1 MNQQKL
7 NHIVQN
13 PSQID
18 ATTAAELENMVE
30 IFPWFSTPF
39 VLLAIYR
46 QAQNDFRTK
55 EAITQA
61 AMRISNREWL
71 YYATQSLD
79 QAHLET
85 AIETPIEIEAK
96 REIPAVL
103 TIVEPTVEST
113 SDIPVSMSE
122 LKEIEVAKP
131 EAIESRPAFAPTSE
145 PIPTTIPEP
154 ITISTPEYIPEPVA
168 ATNPEPISATIPEPI
183 PEYNLAEAM
192 GTTFDFEP
200 LTFETALFEPVA
212 PETPEPI
219 AYSGKFTPVT
229 EDTFEIQSPAV
240 EKPNSGIAIPKI
252 YDLEEFLRSGLL
264 ASATEATETEVPIA
278 AQTTPE
284 NPFTAVATANNG
296 HRELPGTN
304 PSPKS
309 FFDWLNSGSTL
320 SENDRVL
327 QQTQTED
334 LINKFIEE
342 RPSISRPKREFY
354 TPEKAMKRSEQ
365 FSPSIVTETLAKIF
379 HQQGHFEKAII
390 SYEKLQLKFP
400 EKSSYFADLIEQI
413 KKEQNQ

>member
-1 MNQQKL
+1 LQDQ
-7 NHIVQN
+7 
-13 PSQID
+13 
-18 ATTAAELENMVE
+18 TAAN
-30 IFPWFSTPF
+30 TP
-39 VLLAIYR
+39 
-46 QAQNDFRTK
+46 
-55 EAITQA
+55 
-61 AMRISNREWL
+61 
-71 YYATQSLD
+71 
-79 QAHLET
+79 
-85 AIETPIEIEAK
+85 
-96 REIPAVL
+96 
-103 TIVEPTVEST
+103 VESIVI
-113 SDIPVSMSE
+113 SSPI
-122 LKEIEVAKP
+122 P
-131 EAIESRPAFAPTSE
+131 EAILE
-145 PIPTTIPEP
+145 PIGESTISISIKPEPILETIPEP
-154 ITISTPEYIPEPVA
+154 IATTAQEYIPEPVS
-168 ATNPEPISATIPEPI
+168 ATNPEALPAAIPEPIPEPI

-212 PETPEPI
+212 PENPEPI

-229 EDTFEIQSPAV
+229 EDTIDIQSPAA

-264 ASATEATETEVPIA
+264 ASATETTETEVPPA
-278 AQTTPE
+278 AQTTPA
-284 NPFTAVATANNG
+284 NPATVVATASNG
-296 HRELPGTN
+296 HRDISGSN

-309 FFDWLNSGSTL
+309 FFDWLNSESTL
-320 SENDRVL
+320 SETDRL
-327 QQTQTED
+327 QQQTQTED

-365 FSPSIVTETLAKIF
+365 FSPSIVTETLANIF

>member
-1 MNQQKL
+1 VNQQKL

-18 ATTAAELENMVE
+18 ASTAAELENMVE

-61 AMRISNREWL
+61 AMRTSNREWL
-71 YYATQSLD
+71 YHATQLQD
-79 QAHLET
+79 QT
-85 AIETPIEIEAK
+85 AANTPA
-96 REIPAVL
+96 
-103 TIVEPTVEST
+103 EST
-113 SDIPVSMSE
+113 VVSSP
-122 LKEIEVAKP
+122 IP
-131 EAIESRPAFAPTSE
+131 EAILE
-145 PIPTTIPEP
+145 PIGESTISIKPEPILETIPEP
-154 ITISTPEYIPEPVA
+154 IATTAPEYIPEPVS
-168 ATNPEPISATIPEPI
+168 ATNPEAIPEPI

-212 PETPEPI
+212 PENPEPI

-229 EDTFEIQSPAV
+229 EDTIDIQSPAA
-240 EKPNSGIAIPKI
+240 EKPNSGIAIPQI

-264 ASATEATETEVPIA
+264 ASATETTETEVPLA
-278 AQTTPE
+278 AQTTPA
-284 NPFTAVATANNG
+284 NPATVVATASNG
-296 HRELPGTN
+296 HRDISGSN

-309 FFDWLNSGSTL
+309 FFDWLNNESTL
-320 SENDRVL
+320 SETDRLL

-365 FSPSIVTETLAKIF
+365 FSPSIVTETLANIF

>member
-18 ATTAAELENMVE
+18 ASTAAELENMVE

-46 QAQNDFRTK
+46 QSQNDFRTK

-61 AMRISNREWL
+61 AMRTSNREWL
-71 YYATQSLD
+71 YHATQLQD
-79 QAHLET
+79 QT
-85 AIETPIEIEAK
+85 AANTPA
-96 REIPAVL
+96 
-103 TIVEPTVEST
+103 EST
-113 SDIPVSMSE
+113 VVSSP
-122 LKEIEVAKP
+122 IP
-131 EAIESRPAFAPTSE
+131 EAILE
-145 PIPTTIPEP
+145 PIGESTISISIKPEP
-154 ITISTPEYIPEPVA
+154 ILEATPEPIATTAPEYIPEPVS
-168 ATNPEPISATIPEPI
+168 ATNPEAIPEPI

-212 PETPEPI
+212 PENPEPI

-229 EDTFEIQSPAV
+229 EDIIKIQSPAA

-264 ASATEATETEVPIA
+264 ASATETTETQVPLA
-278 AQTTPE
+278 AQTTPA
-284 NPFTAVATANNG
+284 NPATVVATASNG
-296 HRELPGTN
+296 HRDISGSN

-309 FFDWLNSGSTL
+309 FFDWLNSESTL
-320 SENDRVL
+320 SETDRL
-327 QQTQTED
+327 QQQTQTED

>member
-18 ATTAAELENMVE
+18 ASTAAELENMVE

-61 AMRISNREWL
+61 AMRTSNREWL
-71 YYATQSLD
+71 YHATQLQD
-79 QAHLET
+79 QT
-85 AIETPIEIEAK
+85 AANTPA
-96 REIPAVL
+96 
-103 TIVEPTVEST
+103 EST
-113 SDIPVSMSE
+113 VVSSP
-122 LKEIEVAKP
+122 IP
-131 EAIESRPAFAPTSE
+131 EAIPEAILE
-145 PIPTTIPEP
+145 PIGESTISISIKPEP
-154 ITISTPEYIPEPVA
+154 ILEATPEPIATTAPEYIPEPVS
-168 ATNPEPISATIPEPI
+168 ATNPEAIPEPI

-212 PETPEPI
+212 PENPEPI

-229 EDTFEIQSPAV
+229 EDTIDIQSPAA

-264 ASATEATETEVPIA
+264 ASATETTETEVPLA
-278 AQTTPE
+278 AQTTPA
-284 NPFTAVATANNG
+284 NPATVVATASNG
-296 HRELPGTN
+296 HRDISGSN

-309 FFDWLNSGSTL
+309 FFDWLNSESTL
-320 SENDRVL
+320 SETDRL
-327 QQTQTED
+327 QQQTQTED

>member
-18 ATTAAELENMVE
+18 ASTAAELENMVE

-61 AMRISNREWL
+61 AMRTSNREWL
-71 YYATQSLD
+71 YHATQLQD
-79 QAHLET
+79 QT
-85 AIETPIEIEAK
+85 AANTSA
-96 REIPAVL
+96 
-103 TIVEPTVEST
+103 EST
-113 SDIPVSMSE
+113 VVSS
-122 LKEIEVAKP
+122 P
-131 EAIESRPAFAPTSE
+131 
-145 PIPTTIPEP
+145 IPEP
-154 ITISTPEYIPEPVA
+154 IPEPILEPIGESTISISIKPEPILEATPEPMATTAPEYIPEPVS
-168 ATNPEPISATIPEPI
+168 ATNPEAIPEPI

-200 LTFETALFEPVA
+200 LTFESALFEPVA
-212 PETPEPI
+212 PENPEPI

-229 EDTFEIQSPAV
+229 EDTIDIQSPAA

-264 ASATEATETEVPIA
+264 ASATETTETEVPLA
-278 AQTTPE
+278 AQTTPA
-284 NPFTAVATANNG
+284 NPATVVATVVATASNG
-296 HRELPGTN
+296 HRDISASN

-309 FFDWLNSGSTL
+309 FFDWLNNESTL
-320 SENDRVL
+320 SETDRL
-327 QQTQTED
+327 QQQTQTED

>member
-18 ATTAAELENMVE
+18 ASTAAELENMVE

-61 AMRISNREWL
+61 AMRTSNREWL
-71 YYATQSLD
+71 YHATQLQD
-79 QAHLET
+79 QT
-85 AIETPIEIEAK
+85 AANTP
-96 REIPAVL
+96 
-103 TIVEPTVEST
+103 TEST
-113 SDIPVSMSE
+113 VVSSP
-122 LKEIEVAKP
+122 IP
-131 EAIESRPAFAPTSE
+131 EA
-145 PIPTTIPEP
+145 
-154 ITISTPEYIPEPVA
+154 
-168 ATNPEPISATIPEPI
+168 IPEPI
-183 PEYNLAEAM
+183 PEPISEYNLAEAM

-212 PETPEPI
+212 PENPEPI

-229 EDTFEIQSPAV
+229 EDTIDIQSPAA
-240 EKPNSGIAIPKI
+240 EKSNSGIAIPKI

-264 ASATEATETEVPIA
+264 ASATETTETEVPLA
-278 AQTTPE
+278 AQTTPA
-284 NPFTAVATANNG
+284 NPATVVATARNG
-296 HRELPGTN
+296 HRDISGSN

-309 FFDWLNSGSTL
+309 FFDWLNNESTL
-320 SENDRVL
+320 SETDRLL

>member
-71 YYATQSLD
+71 YYATQSQD
-79 QAHLET
+79 QVHLET
-85 AIETPIEIEAK
+85 AIE
-96 REIPAVL
+96 
-103 TIVEPTVEST
+103 
-113 SDIPVSMSE
+113 
-122 LKEIEVAKP
+122 
-131 EAIESRPAFAPTSE
+131 
-145 PIPTTIPEP
+145 
-154 ITISTPEYIPEPVA
+154 TPEYIPEPVA

-229 EDTFEIQSPAV
+229 EDTSEIQSPAV

-296 HRELPGTN
+296 HPELPETN

>member
-13 PSQID
+13 PPQID
-18 ATTAAELENMVE
+18 ASTAAELENMVE

-61 AMRISNREWL
+61 AMRTSNREWL
-71 YYATQSLD
+71 YHATQLQD
-79 QAHLET
+79 QT
-85 AIETPIEIEAK
+85 AANTPA
-96 REIPAVL
+96 
-103 TIVEPTVEST
+103 EST
-113 SDIPVSMSE
+113 VVSSP
-122 LKEIEVAKP
+122 IP
-131 EAIESRPAFAPTSE
+131 EAIPEAILE
-145 PIPTTIPEP
+145 PIGESTISISIKPEP
-154 ITISTPEYIPEPVA
+154 ILEATPEPIATTTPEHSPEPVSV
-168 ATNPEPISATIPEPI
+168 TNPEAIPEPI

-212 PETPEPI
+212 PENPEPI

-229 EDTFEIQSPAV
+229 EDTIDIQSPAA

-264 ASATEATETEVPIA
+264 ASATETTETEVPLA
-278 AQTTPE
+278 AQTTPA
-284 NPFTAVATANNG
+284 NPATVVATASNG
-296 HRELPGTN
+296 HRDISVSN
-304 PSPKS
+304 PPPKS
-309 FFDWLNSGSTL
+309 FFDWLNNESTL
-320 SENDRVL
+320 SETDRL
-327 QQTQTED
+327 QQQTQTED

>member
-1 MNQQKL
+1 VNQQKL

-18 ATTAAELENMVE
+18 ASTAAELENMVE

-61 AMRISNREWL
+61 AMRTSNREWL
-71 YYATQSLD
+71 YHATQSQD
-79 QAHLET
+79 QT
-85 AIETPIEIEAK
+85 AANTPA
-96 REIPAVL
+96 
-103 TIVEPTVEST
+103 EST
-113 SDIPVSMSE
+113 VVSSP
-122 LKEIEVAKP
+122 IP
-131 EAIESRPAFAPTSE
+131 EAIPEAIPE
-145 PIPTTIPEP
+145 PIGESTIPISIKPEPILETIPEP
-154 ITISTPEYIPEPVA
+154 IATTAPEYIPEPVSL
-168 ATNPEPISATIPEPI
+168 TNPEAIPEPI

-212 PETPEPI
+212 PENPEPI

-229 EDTFEIQSPAV
+229 EDIIEIQSPVA

-264 ASATEATETEVPIA
+264 ASATETTETEVPLA
-278 AQTTPE
+278 AQTTPA
-284 NPFTAVATANNG
+284 NPATVVATASNG
-296 HRELPGTN
+296 HRDISGSN
-304 PSPKS
+304 PPPKS
-309 FFDWLNSGSTL
+309 FFDWLNNESTL
-320 SENDRVL
+320 SETDRLL

>member
-1 MNQQKL
+1 VNQQKL

-71 YYATQSLD
+71 YYATQSQD
-79 QAHLET
+79 QVHLET
-85 AIETPIEIEAK
+85 AIETPIETEAK
-96 REIPAVL
+96 REIPAVQ

-113 SDIPVSMSE
+113 ADIPVSMSE
-122 LKEIEVAKP
+122 IKEIAVAKP
-131 EAIESRPAFAPTSE
+131 EAMDGRPAFAP
-145 PIPTTIPEP
+145 
-154 ITISTPEYIPEPVA
+154 IS
-168 ATNPEPISATIPEPI
+168 EPISATIPEPI

-200 LTFETALFEPVA
+200 LTFESALFEPVA

-229 EDTFEIQSPAV
+229 EDTIEIQSPAA

-320 SENDRVL
+320 SETDRVL

>member
-1 MNQQKL
+1 VNQQKL

-18 ATTAAELENMVE
+18 ASTAAELENMVE

-113 SDIPVSMSE
+113 SNIPVSMSE
-122 LKEIEVAKP
+122 IKEIEVANP
-131 EAIESRPAFAPTSE
+131 EAIESRPTFASASE
-145 PIPTTIPEP
+145 PIPTTIP
-154 ITISTPEYIPEPVA
+154 A
-168 ATNPEPISATIPEPI
+168 PI

-229 EDTFEIQSPAV
+229 EDTFEIQSPAF
-240 EKPNSGIAIPKI
+240 EKPKSGIAIPKI

-284 NPFTAVATANNG
+284 NPFAAVATTNNG

-320 SENDRVL
+320 TENDRAL
-327 QQTQTED
+327 QQTQTVD

>member
-1 MNQQKL
+1 VNQQKL

-18 ATTAAELENMVE
+18 ASTAAELENMVE

-46 QAQNDFRTK
+46 QSQNDFRTK

-61 AMRISNREWL
+61 AMRTSNREWL
-71 YYATQSLD
+71 YHATQLQD
-79 QAHLET
+79 QT
-85 AIETPIEIEAK
+85 AANTSA
-96 REIPAVL
+96 
-103 TIVEPTVEST
+103 EST
-113 SDIPVSMSE
+113 VVSS
-122 LKEIEVAKP
+122 P
-131 EAIESRPAFAPTSE
+131 
-145 PIPTTIPEP
+145 IPEP
-154 ITISTPEYIPEPVA
+154 IPEPILEPIGESTISISIKPEPILEATPEPMATTAPEYIPEPVS
-168 ATNPEPISATIPEPI
+168 ATNPEAIPEPI

-212 PETPEPI
+212 PENPEPI

-229 EDTFEIQSPAV
+229 EDTIDIQSPAA

-264 ASATEATETEVPIA
+264 ASATETTETEVPLA
-278 AQTTPE
+278 AQTTPA
-284 NPFTAVATANNG
+284 NPATVVATASNG
-296 HRELPGTN
+296 HRDISVSN
-304 PSPKS
+304 PPPKS
-309 FFDWLNSGSTL
+309 FFDWLNNESTL
-320 SENDRVL
+320 SETDRL
-327 QQTQTED
+327 QQQTQTED

>member
-1 MNQQKL
+1 VNQQKL

-18 ATTAAELENMVE
+18 ASTAAELENMVE

-46 QAQNDFRTK
+46 QSQNDFRTK

-61 AMRISNREWL
+61 AMRTSNREWL
-71 YYATQSLD
+71 YHATQSQD
-79 QAHLET
+79 QT
-85 AIETPIEIEAK
+85 AANTPAES
-96 REIPAVL
+96 
-103 TIVEPTVEST
+103 IVT
-113 SDIPVSMSE
+113 SSP
-122 LKEIEVAKP
+122 
-131 EAIESRPAFAPTSE
+131 
-145 PIPTTIPEP
+145 IPEP
-154 ITISTPEYIPEPVA
+154 ILEPIGESTISISIKPKPILEATPEPMATTAPEYIPEPVS
-168 ATNPEPISATIPEPI
+168 ATNPEPIPEAIPEAIPEPI

-212 PETPEPI
+212 PENPEPI

-229 EDTFEIQSPAV
+229 EDIIEIQSPAA

-264 ASATEATETEVPIA
+264 ASATETTETEVPLA
-278 AQTTPE
+278 AQTTPA
-284 NPFTAVATANNG
+284 NPATVVATASNG
-296 HRELPGTN
+296 HRDISGSN
-304 PSPKS
+304 PPPKS
-309 FFDWLNSGSTL
+309 FFDWLNNESTL
-320 SENDRVL
+320 SETDRLL

>member
-1 MNQQKL
+1 VNQQKL

-71 YYATQSLD
+71 YYATQSQD
-79 QAHLET
+79 QVHLET
-85 AIETPIEIEAK
+85 TIETPIEIEAK
-96 REIPAVL
+96 QEIPAVQ
-103 TIVEPTVEST
+103 TIVEPTVKST
-113 SDIPVSMSE
+113 ADIPVSISE
-122 LKEIEVAKP
+122 IKEIAVAKP
-131 EAIESRPAFAPTSE
+131 EAMDGRPAFAPISE
-145 PIPTTIPEP
+145 PISATIPEP
-154 ITISTPEYIPEPVA
+154 ITISTPESIPEPIA

-212 PETPEPI
+212 PETPEHI

-229 EDTFEIQSPAV
+229 EDTIEIQSPAA
-240 EKPNSGIAIPKI
+240 EKPKSGIAIPKI

-284 NPFTAVATANNG
+284 NPFTAVATTNNG

-320 SENDRVL
+320 SETDRVL

>member
-18 ATTAAELENMVE
+18 ASTAAELENMVE

-61 AMRISNREWL
+61 AMRTSNREWL
-71 YYATQSLD
+71 YHATQLQD
-79 QAHLET
+79 QT
-85 AIETPIEIEAK
+85 AANTPA
-96 REIPAVL
+96 
-103 TIVEPTVEST
+103 EST
-113 SDIPVSMSE
+113 VVSSP
-122 LKEIEVAKP
+122 IP
-131 EAIESRPAFAPTSE
+131 EA
-145 PIPTTIPEP
+145 IPEP
-154 ITISTPEYIPEPVA
+154 ILEPIGESTISISIKPEPILEATPEPIATTAPEYIPEPVS
-168 ATNPEPISATIPEPI
+168 ATNPEAIPEPI

-212 PETPEPI
+212 PENPEPI

-229 EDTFEIQSPAV
+229 EDTIDIQSPAA

-264 ASATEATETEVPIA
+264 ASATETTETEVPLA
-278 AQTTPE
+278 AQTTPA
-284 NPFTAVATANNG
+284 NPATVVATASNG
-296 HRELPGTN
+296 HRDISGSN

-309 FFDWLNSGSTL
+309 FFDWLNSESTL
-320 SENDRVL
+320 SETDRL
-327 QQTQTED
+327 Q
-334 LINKFIEE
+334 NKPKQKTSSTSSSKNAPASAGPSGNFI
-342 RPSISRPKREFY
+342 P
-354 TPEKAMKRSEQ
+354 Q
-365 FSPSIVTETLAKIF
+365 
-379 HQQGHFEKAII
+379 
-390 SYEKLQLKFP
+390 
-400 EKSSYFADLIEQI
+400 
-413 KKEQNQ
+413 KKP

>member
-18 ATTAAELENMVE
+18 ASTAAELENMVE

-71 YYATQSLD
+71 YYATQSQD

-122 LKEIEVAKP
+122 IKEIEVANP
-131 EAIESRPAFAPTSE
+131 EAIESRPTFAPTS
-145 PIPTTIPEP
+145 
-154 ITISTPEYIPEPVA
+154 
-168 ATNPEPISATIPEPI
+168 EPISATIPEPI

-229 EDTFEIQSPAV
+229 EDTFEIQSPAF
-240 EKPNSGIAIPKI
+240 EKPKSGIAIPKI

-278 AQTTPE
+278 AQITPE
-284 NPFTAVATANNG
+284 NPFAAVATTNNG

-320 SENDRVL
+320 TENDRAL
-327 QQTQTED
+327 QQTQTVD

>member
-18 ATTAAELENMVE
+18 ASTAAELENMVE

-61 AMRISNREWL
+61 AMRTSNREWL
-71 YYATQSLD
+71 YHATQSQD
-79 QAHLET
+79 QT
-85 AIETPIEIEAK
+85 AANTPA
-96 REIPAVL
+96 
-103 TIVEPTVEST
+103 EST
-113 SDIPVSMSE
+113 VVSS
-122 LKEIEVAKP
+122 LIP
-131 EAIESRPAFAPTSE
+131 EAILE
-145 PIPTTIPEP
+145 PIGESTISIKPEPILETIPEP
-154 ITISTPEYIPEPVA
+154 IATTAQEYIPEPVS
-168 ATNPEPISATIPEPI
+168 ATNPEALPAAIPEPIPEPI

-212 PETPEPI
+212 PENPEPI

-229 EDTFEIQSPAV
+229 EDTIDIQSPAA

-264 ASATEATETEVPIA
+264 ASATETTETEVPLA
-278 AQTTPE
+278 AQTTPA
-284 NPFTAVATANNG
+284 NPATVVATASNG
-296 HRELPGTN
+296 PRDISASN

-309 FFDWLNSGSTL
+309 FFDWLNNESTL
-320 SENDRVL
+320 SETDRLL

-365 FSPSIVTETLAKIF
+365 FSPSIVTETLANIF

>member
-18 ATTAAELENMVE
+18 ASTAAELENMVE

-61 AMRISNREWL
+61 AMRTSNREWL
-71 YYATQSLD
+71 YHATQSQD
-79 QAHLET
+79 QT
-85 AIETPIEIEAK
+85 AANTPA
-96 REIPAVL
+96 
-103 TIVEPTVEST
+103 EST
-113 SDIPVSMSE
+113 VVSS
-122 LKEIEVAKP
+122 LIP
-131 EAIESRPAFAPTSE
+131 EAILE
-145 PIPTTIPEP
+145 PIGESTISISIKPEPILETIPEP
-154 ITISTPEYIPEPVA
+154 IATTAQEYIPEPVS
-168 ATNPEPISATIPEPI
+168 ATNPEALPAAIPEPIPEPI

-212 PETPEPI
+212 PENPEPI

-229 EDTFEIQSPAV
+229 EDTIDIQSPAA

-264 ASATEATETEVPIA
+264 ASATETTETEVPLA
-278 AQTTPE
+278 AQTTPA
-284 NPFTAVATANNG
+284 NPATVVATASNG
-296 HRELPGTN
+296 PRDISASN

-309 FFDWLNSGSTL
+309 FFDWLNNESTL
-320 SENDRVL
+320 SETDRLL

-365 FSPSIVTETLAKIF
+365 FSPSIVTETLANIF

>member
-122 LKEIEVAKP
+122 IKEIEVANP
-131 EAIESRPAFAPTSE
+131 EAIESRPTFAPTS
-145 PIPTTIPEP
+145 
-154 ITISTPEYIPEPVA
+154 
-168 ATNPEPISATIPEPI
+168 EPISATIPEPI

-219 AYSGKFTPVT
+219 AYSGTFTPVT
-229 EDTFEIQSPAV
+229 EDTFEIQSPAF
-240 EKPNSGIAIPKI
+240 EKPKSGIAIPKI

-278 AQTTPE
+278 AQTTPA

-296 HRELPGTN
+296 HRELPETN

-320 SENDRVL
+320 SETDRVL

>member
-18 ATTAAELENMVE
+18 ASTAAELENMVE

-46 QAQNDFRTK
+46 QSQNDFRTK

-61 AMRISNREWL
+61 AMRTSNREWL
-71 YYATQSLD
+71 YHATQSQD
-79 QAHLET
+79 QT
-85 AIETPIEIEAK
+85 AANTPAES
-96 REIPAVL
+96 
-103 TIVEPTVEST
+103 IVISSP
-113 SDIPVSMSE
+113 
-122 LKEIEVAKP
+122 
-131 EAIESRPAFAPTSE
+131 
-145 PIPTTIPEP
+145 IPEP
-154 ITISTPEYIPEPVA
+154 ILEPIGESTISISIKPEPILEATPEPIATTAPEYIPEPVS
-168 ATNPEPISATIPEPI
+168 ATNPEAIPEPI

-212 PETPEPI
+212 PENPEPI

-229 EDTFEIQSPAV
+229 EDTIDIQSPAA

-264 ASATEATETEVPIA
+264 ASATETTETEVPLA
-278 AQTTPE
+278 AQTTPA
-284 NPFTAVATANNG
+284 NPATVVATVVATASNG
-296 HRELPGTN
+296 HRDISASN

-309 FFDWLNSGSTL
+309 FFDWLNNESTL
-320 SENDRVL
+320 SETDRL
-327 QQTQTED
+327 QQQTQTED

>member
-1 MNQQKL
+1 
-7 NHIVQN
+7 
-13 PSQID
+13 
-18 ATTAAELENMVE
+18 
-30 IFPWFSTPF
+30 
-39 VLLAIYR
+39 
-46 QAQNDFRTK
+46 
-55 EAITQA
+55 
-61 AMRISNREWL
+61 
-71 YYATQSLD
+71 
-79 QAHLET
+79 
-85 AIETPIEIEAK
+85 
-96 REIPAVL
+96 
-103 TIVEPTVEST
+103 
-113 SDIPVSMSE
+113 
-122 LKEIEVAKP
+122 
-131 EAIESRPAFAPTSE
+131 
-145 PIPTTIPEP
+145 
-154 ITISTPEYIPEPVA
+154 
-168 ATNPEPISATIPEPI
+168 
-183 PEYNLAEAM
+183 M

-229 EDTFEIQSPAV
+229 EDTSEIQSPAV

-264 ASATEATETEVPIA
+264 SSATEATETEVPIA

-296 HRELPGTN
+296 HRELTETN

-320 SENDRVL
+320 SETDRVL

>member
-18 ATTAAELENMVE
+18 ASTAAELENMVE

-46 QAQNDFRTK
+46 QSQNDFRTK

-61 AMRISNREWL
+61 AMRTSNREWL
-71 YYATQSLD
+71 YHATQLQD
-79 QAHLET
+79 QT
-85 AIETPIEIEAK
+85 AANTSA
-96 REIPAVL
+96 
-103 TIVEPTVEST
+103 EST
-113 SDIPVSMSE
+113 VVSS
-122 LKEIEVAKP
+122 P
-131 EAIESRPAFAPTSE
+131 
-145 PIPTTIPEP
+145 IPEP
-154 ITISTPEYIPEPVA
+154 IPEPILEPIGESTISISIKPEPILEATPEPMATTAPEYIPEPVS
-168 ATNPEPISATIPEPI
+168 ATNPEAIPEPI

-212 PETPEPI
+212 PENREPI

-229 EDTFEIQSPAV
+229 EDTIDIQSPAA

-264 ASATEATETEVPIA
+264 ASATETTETEVPLA
-278 AQTTPE
+278 AQTTPA
-284 NPFTAVATANNG
+284 NPATVVATASNG
-296 HRELPGTN
+296 PRDISASN

-309 FFDWLNSGSTL
+309 FFDWLNNESTL
-320 SENDRVL
+320 SETDRL
-327 QQTQTED
+327 QQQTQTED

>member
-1 MNQQKL
+1 
-7 NHIVQN
+7 
-13 PSQID
+13 
-18 ATTAAELENMVE
+18 
-30 IFPWFSTPF
+30 
-39 VLLAIYR
+39 
-46 QAQNDFRTK
+46 
-55 EAITQA
+55 
-61 AMRISNREWL
+61 
-71 YYATQSLD
+71 
-79 QAHLET
+79 
-85 AIETPIEIEAK
+85 
-96 REIPAVL
+96 
-103 TIVEPTVEST
+103 
-113 SDIPVSMSE
+113 
-122 LKEIEVAKP
+122 
-131 EAIESRPAFAPTSE
+131 
-145 PIPTTIPEP
+145 
-154 ITISTPEYIPEPVA
+154 
-168 ATNPEPISATIPEPI
+168 
-183 PEYNLAEAM
+183 
-192 GTTFDFEP
+192 
-200 LTFETALFEPVA
+200 
-212 PETPEPI
+212 
-219 AYSGKFTPVT
+219 
-229 EDTFEIQSPAV
+229 
-240 EKPNSGIAIPKI
+240 
-252 YDLEEFLRSGLL
+252 LRSGLL

-284 NPFTAVATANNG
+284 NPFAAVATTNNG

-327 QQTQTED
+327 QQTQTVD

>member
-1 MNQQKL
+1 VNQQKL

-18 ATTAAELENMVE
+18 ASTAAELENMVE

-61 AMRISNREWL
+61 AMRTSNREWL
-71 YYATQSLD
+71 YHATQSQD
-79 QAHLET
+79 QT
-85 AIETPIEIEAK
+85 AANTPA
-96 REIPAVL
+96 
-103 TIVEPTVEST
+103 EST
-113 SDIPVSMSE
+113 VVSS
-122 LKEIEVAKP
+122 LIP
-131 EAIESRPAFAPTSE
+131 EAILE
-145 PIPTTIPEP
+145 PIGESTISISIKPEPILETIPEP
-154 ITISTPEYIPEPVA
+154 IATTAQEYIPEPVS
-168 ATNPEPISATIPEPI
+168 ATNPEALPEAIPEAIPEPI

-212 PETPEPI
+212 PENPEPI

-229 EDTFEIQSPAV
+229 EDIIEIQSPAA

-252 YDLEEFLRSGLL
+252 YELEEFLRSGLL
-264 ASATEATETEVPIA
+264 ASATETTETEVPPA
-278 AQTTPE
+278 AQTTPA
-284 NPFTAVATANNG
+284 NPATVVATASNG
-296 HRELPGTN
+296 HRDISGSN

-309 FFDWLNSGSTL
+309 FFDWLNNESTL
-320 SENDRVL
+320 SETDRL
-327 QQTQTED
+327 QQQTQTED

-365 FSPSIVTETLAKIF
+365 FSPSIVTETLANIF

>member
-71 YYATQSLD
+71 YYATQSQD
-79 QAHLET
+79 QVHLET
-85 AIETPIEIEAK
+85 AIETP
-96 REIPAVL
+96 
-103 TIVEPTVEST
+103 
-113 SDIPVSMSE
+113 
-122 LKEIEVAKP
+122 
-131 EAIESRPAFAPTSE
+131 
-145 PIPTTIPEP
+145 
-154 ITISTPEYIPEPVA
+154 EYIPEPIA

-229 EDTFEIQSPAV
+229 EDTSEIQSPAV

-284 NPFTAVATANNG
+284 NPFAAVATTNNG

-320 SENDRVL
+320 SETDRVL

>member
-79 QAHLET
+79 QVYLET
-85 AIETPIEIEAK
+85 AIETPIETEAK

-103 TIVEPTVEST
+103 TIVEQTVEST
-113 SDIPVSMSE
+113 SDIPVFMSE
-122 LKEIEVAKP
+122 IKEIEVANP
-131 EAIESRPAFAPTSE
+131 EAIESRPAFAPTS
-145 PIPTTIPEP
+145 
-154 ITISTPEYIPEPVA
+154 
-168 ATNPEPISATIPEPI
+168 EPISATIPEPI

-229 EDTFEIQSPAV
+229 EDTIEIQSPAA
-240 EKPNSGIAIPKI
+240 EKSNSGIAIPKI

-264 ASATEATETEVPIA
+264 SSATEATETEVPIA
-278 AQTTPE
+278 AQITPE
-284 NPFTAVATANNG
+284 NPFAAVATANNG
-296 HRELPGTN
+296 HRELTGTN

>member
-18 ATTAAELENMVE
+18 ASTAAELENMVE

-46 QAQNDFRTK
+46 QSQNDFRAK

-61 AMRISNREWL
+61 AMRTSNREWL
-71 YYATQSLD
+71 YHATQLQD
-79 QAHLET
+79 QT
-85 AIETPIEIEAK
+85 AANTPA
-96 REIPAVL
+96 
-103 TIVEPTVEST
+103 EST
-113 SDIPVSMSE
+113 VVSSP
-122 LKEIEVAKP
+122 IP
-131 EAIESRPAFAPTSE
+131 EAIPEAILE
-145 PIPTTIPEP
+145 PIGESTISISIKPEP
-154 ITISTPEYIPEPVA
+154 ILEATPEPMATTAPEYIPEPVS
-168 ATNPEPISATIPEPI
+168 ATNPEAIPEPI

-212 PETPEPI
+212 PENPEPI

-229 EDTFEIQSPAV
+229 EDTIDIQSPAA

-264 ASATEATETEVPIA
+264 ASATETTETEVPLA
-278 AQTTPE
+278 AQTTPA
-284 NPFTAVATANNG
+284 NPATVVATASNG
-296 HRELPGTN
+296 HRDISGSN

-309 FFDWLNSGSTL
+309 FFDWLNNESTL
-320 SENDRVL
+320 SETDRL
-327 QQTQTED
+327 QQQTQTED

>member
-18 ATTAAELENMVE
+18 ASTAAELENMVE

-46 QAQNDFRTK
+46 QSQNDFRTK

-61 AMRISNREWL
+61 AMRTSNREWL
-71 YYATQSLD
+71 YHATQSQD
-79 QAHLET
+79 QT
-85 AIETPIEIEAK
+85 AATAPEYSPE
-96 REIPAVL
+96 
-103 TIVEPTVEST
+103 
-113 SDIPVSMSE
+113 PVSAINAE
-122 LKEIEVAKP
+122 PIP
-131 EAIESRPAFAPTSE
+131 EAILEPIGESTISISIKPEPILEATPEPIATTAPEYSPEPVSAINAE
-145 PIPTTIPEP
+145 PIPEAILE
-154 ITISTPEYIPEPVA
+154 A
-168 ATNPEPISATIPEPI
+168 IPEPI

-212 PETPEPI
+212 PENPEPI

-229 EDTFEIQSPAV
+229 EDIIEIQSPVA

-264 ASATEATETEVPIA
+264 ASATETTETEVPLA
-278 AQTTPE
+278 AQTTPA
-284 NPFTAVATANNG
+284 NPATVAATASNG
-296 HRELPGTN
+296 HRDISVSN

-309 FFDWLNSGSTL
+309 FFDWLNSESTL
-320 SENDRVL
+320 SETDRL
-327 QQTQTED
+327 QQQTQTED

-365 FSPSIVTETLAKIF
+365 FSPSIVTETLANIF

>member
-71 YYATQSLD
+71 YYATQSQD
-79 QAHLET
+79 QVHLET
-85 AIETPIEIEAK
+85 AIETPIETEAK
-96 REIPAVL
+96 GEIPAVQ

-113 SDIPVSMSE
+113 SDIPVSISE
-122 LKEIEVAKP
+122 IKEIAVAKP
-131 EAIESRPAFAPTSE
+131 EAMDGRPAFAP
-145 PIPTTIPEP
+145 
-154 ITISTPEYIPEPVA
+154 IS
-168 ATNPEPISATIPEPI
+168 EPISATIPEPI

-212 PETPEPI
+212 PEAPEPI

-229 EDTFEIQSPAV
+229 EDTIEIQSPAV

-284 NPFTAVATANNG
+284 NPFAAVATANNG

>member
-18 ATTAAELENMVE
+18 ASTAAELENMVE

-113 SDIPVSMSE
+113 SDISVSMSE
-122 LKEIEVAKP
+122 IKEIEVANP
-131 EAIESRPAFAPTSE
+131 EAIESRPTFAPTS
-145 PIPTTIPEP
+145 
-154 ITISTPEYIPEPVA
+154 
-168 ATNPEPISATIPEPI
+168 EPISATIPEPI

-229 EDTFEIQSPAV
+229 EDTFEIQSPAF
-240 EKPNSGIAIPKI
+240 EKPKSGIAIPKI

-284 NPFTAVATANNG
+284 NPFTAVATTNNG

-320 SENDRVL
+320 TENDRAL

>member
-1 MNQQKL
+1 VNQQKL

-18 ATTAAELENMVE
+18 ASTAAELENMVE

-61 AMRISNREWL
+61 AMRTSNREWL
-71 YYATQSLD
+71 YHATQLQD
-79 QAHLET
+79 QT
-85 AIETPIEIEAK
+85 AANTPA
-96 REIPAVL
+96 
-103 TIVEPTVEST
+103 EST
-113 SDIPVSMSE
+113 VVSS
-122 LKEIEVAKP
+122 LIP
-131 EAIESRPAFAPTSE
+131 EAILE
-145 PIPTTIPEP
+145 PIGESTISISIKPEP
-154 ITISTPEYIPEPVA
+154 ILEATPEPIATTAPEYIPEPVS
-168 ATNPEPISATIPEPI
+168 ATNPEALPAAIPEPIPEPI

-212 PETPEPI
+212 PENPEPI

-229 EDTFEIQSPAV
+229 EGTIDIQSPAA

-264 ASATEATETEVPIA
+264 ASATETTETEVPLA
-278 AQTTPE
+278 AQTTPA
-284 NPFTAVATANNG
+284 NPATVVATASNG
-296 HRELPGTN
+296 HRDISGSN

-309 FFDWLNSGSTL
+309 FFDWLNNESTL
-320 SENDRVL
+320 SETDRL
-327 QQTQTED
+327 QQQTQTED

-365 FSPSIVTETLAKIF
+365 FSPSIVTETLANIF

-400 EKSSYFADLIEQI
+400 EKSSYFVDLIEQI

>member
-18 ATTAAELENMVE
+18 ASTAAELENMVE

-46 QAQNDFRTK
+46 QSQNDFRTK

-61 AMRISNREWL
+61 AMRTSNREWL
-71 YYATQSLD
+71 YHATQLQD
-79 QAHLET
+79 QT
-85 AIETPIEIEAK
+85 AANTPA
-96 REIPAVL
+96 
-103 TIVEPTVEST
+103 EST
-113 SDIPVSMSE
+113 VVSSP
-122 LKEIEVAKP
+122 IP
-131 EAIESRPAFAPTSE
+131 EAILE
-145 PIPTTIPEP
+145 PIGESTISISIKPEP
-154 ITISTPEYIPEPVA
+154 ILEATPEPIATTAPEYIPEPVS
-168 ATNPEPISATIPEPI
+168 ATNPEAIPEPI

-212 PETPEPI
+212 PENPEPI

-229 EDTFEIQSPAV
+229 EDTIDIQSPAA

-264 ASATEATETEVPIA
+264 ASATETTETEVPLA
-278 AQTTPE
+278 AQTTPA
-284 NPFTAVATANNG
+284 NPATVVATASNG
-296 HRELPGTN
+296 HRDISGSN
-304 PSPKS
+304 PPPKS
-309 FFDWLNSGSTL
+309 FFDWLNNESTL
-320 SENDRVL
+320 SETDRL
-327 QQTQTED
+327 QQQTQTED

>member
-1 MNQQKL
+1 VNQQKL

-71 YYATQSLD
+71 YYATQSQD

-122 LKEIEVAKP
+122 IKEIEVANP
-131 EAIESRPAFAPTSE
+131 EAIESRPTFAPTS
-145 PIPTTIPEP
+145 
-154 ITISTPEYIPEPVA
+154 
-168 ATNPEPISATIPEPI
+168 EPISATIPEPI

-304 PSPKS
+304 PSQKS

-320 SENDRVL
+320 SETDRVL

>member
-18 ATTAAELENMVE
+18 ASTAAELENMVE

-113 SDIPVSMSE
+113 SDISVSMSE
-122 LKEIEVAKP
+122 IKEIEVANP
-131 EAIESRPAFAPTSE
+131 EAIESRPTFAPTS
-145 PIPTTIPEP
+145 
-154 ITISTPEYIPEPVA
+154 
-168 ATNPEPISATIPEPI
+168 EPISATIPEPI

-229 EDTFEIQSPAV
+229 EDTFEIESPAF
-240 EKPNSGIAIPKI
+240 EKPKSGIAIPKI

-284 NPFTAVATANNG
+284 NPFTAVATTNNG

-320 SENDRVL
+320 TENDRAL